1 MLSRCC
7 APDAVGLGPGA
18 APVVRVGAGT
28 VRPRLRG
35 AGAASV
41 TAQDLLGMLEAIA
54 PALEAGMAPGPA
66 LRIAAEARSG
76 SDQRDPLAV
85 LVKDVA

>member
-1 MLSRCC
+1 M
-7 APDAVGLGPGA
+7 
-18 APVVRVGAGT
+18 
-28 VRPRLRG
+28 
-35 AGAASV
+35 